1 MTTSLT
7 TGVSGWPDMGC
18 RAGRIVAAGVR
29 DDAGAMTDTLMNPQ
43 TIPMTATTHE
53 QPFEQHRE
61 PTRPRGVRR
70 VLYDSVY
77 AFTSFVIALPA
88 LVIVVT
94 DLALGVGLA
103 VLVGGILL
111 LWVAVMVARG
121 FARFERIRL
130 RGLLGKPA
138 PTPAYLCPR
147 PEDSFWRKAF
157 LPLRDAQ
164 SWLDVLWCVVGLL
177 TGTVAFALAVAWWA
191 AAAGGLTY
199 WFWQRWIPE
208 SSGGTTGLADV
219 LGLGDTRHDEIVLN
233 LVIGAVALLTL
244 PLVMRFAAA
253 LHGSLAHVLLSSRA
267 ELQQE
272 VRRVEGGRQAA
283 RAAEAA
289 SLRRLERDIHDGPQ
303 QRLVRLTMDLGRAR
317 RQLAEDPDR
326 AGETIDAALLQARE
340 TVDELRSLSRGIA
353 PPLLVDRGLSA
364 ALGELTVRSEV
375 PVEATID
382 VPDSLPPHVE
392 TAVYF
397 VVAEALTNVV
407 KHSGATRASV
417 GVWVEGGGV
426 EVRIEDDGVGGAHPA
441 QGSGRAGH
449 QQRVLAADG
458 RLEVTSPEGGPTVV
472 AAFVPVGGA

>member
-1 MTTSLT
+1 MTDQMSQ
-7 TGVSGWPDMGC
+7 P
-18 RAGRIVAAGVR
+18 
-29 DDAGAMTDTLMNPQ
+29 MTDTSLPA
-43 TIPMTATTHE
+43 PAWRD
-53 QPFEQHRE
+53 PV
-61 PTRPRGVRR
+61 RPRGVRR
-70 VLYDSVY
+70 VFLDSGY
-77 AFTSFVIALPA
+77 ALSAFFLALPA
-88 LVIVVT
+88 FVVVVV
-94 DLALGVGLA
+94 DLALGLGLA
-103 VLVGGILL
+103 VLVGGVLL

-130 RGLLGKPA
+130 RGMLGKRA
-138 PTPAYLCPR
+138 ETPAYLCPQ
-147 PEDSFWRKAF
+147 PGDGFWRKAL

-164 SWLDVLWCVVGLL
+164 SWLDVVWCLVGLV
-177 TGTVAFALAVAWWA
+177 TGTAAFALALAWWA

-199 WFWQRWIPE
+199 WFWQRWIPYDPHDNTTLAELLGFGEGRHPE
-208 SSGGTTGLADV
+208 S
-219 LGLGDTRHDEIVLN
+219 VLN
-233 LVIGAVALLTL
+233 LVIGAFALLTL
-244 PLVMRFAAA
+244 PLAMRFAAA

-267 ELQQE
+267 ELQHE
-272 VRRVEGGRQAA
+272 VRRVEGGREAA

-303 QRLVRLTMDLGRAR
+303 QRLVRLSMDLGRAR
-317 RQLAEDPDR
+317 RQLSEHPDR

-353 PPLLVDRGLSA
+353 PPLLVDRGLTA

-382 VPDSLPPHVE
+382 VPDTLPPHVE

-397 VVAEALTNVV
+397 VVAEALTNVA

-417 GVWVEGGGV
+417 GVWMENGGV

-441 QGSGRAGH
+441 KGSGLSGL

-458 RLEVTSPEGGPTVV
+458 RLEVSSPEGGPTVV
-472 AAFVPVGGA
+472 SAWLPGS